1 MSRRLLISS
10 ALAALLVG
18 PVVACQAAQSPAA
31 SQTPAGMAPVRG
43 SATASVVL
51 LVFSDLSC
59 TTCGGLE
66 PALKAIRDEFPNDVQ
81 IVFKHNPAPGDA
93 KAWIAHEAAVEA
105 GRQGKFWEMY
115 GLIAANPGKLE
126 ADHLAGYAKTLG
138 LDAGAFAKALKARTH
153 RGVVERDVLE
163 AKALGATGTLT
174 LFINGRRGNGVPPGA
189 ALSNLIKN
197 LVAGGDGSGPA
208 PVTAGTLDL
217 SGAPIRGA
225 ADAPVTIVEFS
236 DFQCGFCFRVNPT
249 LLQLLDRYKG
259 RVRVAFKHSPIEGHT
274 AAPLAHRAAFA
285 AQQQGKFWE
294 MHDRIFANQRAMERE
309 ALLAHASA
317 LGLDLARFT
326 ADLDSPKAQAV
337 LDRDQAEAVK
347 VGVDGTPTFFIN
359 GTPLIGAQ
367 PLEAFAAAID
377 KALAAPAPR

>member
-1 MSRRLLISS
+1 M
-10 ALAALLVG
+10 
-18 PVVACQAAQSPAA
+18 
-31 SQTPAGMAPVRG
+31 TPVRG
-43 SATASVVL
+43 PANAGVVL

-59 TTCGGLE
+59 TSCQGLA
-66 PALKAIRDEFPNDVQ
+66 PALKAIREEFPKDVQ
-81 IVFKHNPAPGDA
+81 IVFKHNPDPADT
-93 KAWIAHEAAVEA
+93 KARLAHEATVEA
-105 GRQGKFWEMY
+105 GRQGKFWEMHD
-115 GLIAANPGKLE
+115 LIEANPAKLD
-126 ADHLAGYAKTLG
+126 AKDLAGYAKTLG
-138 LDAGAFAKALKARTH
+138 LDASAFAEALRAHTH
-153 RGVVERDVLE
+153 RAVVERDILE

-174 LFINGRRGNGVPPGA
+174 LFINGRRGSGVPPA
-189 ALSNLIKN
+189 PVLSNLIRN
-197 LVAGGDGSGPA
+197 LLAGGDGSGPA

-249 LLQLLDRYKG
+249 LLQLLDRYQGK
-259 RVRVAFKHSPIEGHT
+259 VRVVFKHSPIEGHT

-294 MHDRIFANQRAMERE
+294 MHDRIFANQREMERD

-326 ADLDSPKAQAV
+326 ADLDSPRAQAV
-337 LDRDQAEAVK
+337 LDRDQAEAAK
-347 VGVDGTPTFFIN
+347 VGVDGTPTFFVN

-367 PLEAFAAAID
+367 PIEVFAAAID
-377 KALAAPAPR
+377 KALAAAPTR